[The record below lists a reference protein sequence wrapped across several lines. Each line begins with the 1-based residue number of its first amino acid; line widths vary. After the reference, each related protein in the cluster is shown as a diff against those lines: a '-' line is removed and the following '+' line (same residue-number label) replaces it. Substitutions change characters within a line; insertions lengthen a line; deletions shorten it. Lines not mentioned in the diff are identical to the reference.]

1 MSRKFF
7 HFLNDMRKKIGRE
20 YIRTIQDSSSKPLE
34 TSSKINVAL
43 LKFLKTSIC
52 FLLVLHE
59 YRVPYLQK
67 PAAVAVWMA
76 LFSKRR
82 IVFYLTKLIKHLRI
96 WASGFTCRHCF
107 WNSCPAPPVFLGRI
121 RKNTLTLF
129 GVNSFSFK

>member
-96 WASGFTCRHCF
+96 WAS
-107 WNSCPAPPVFLGRI
+107 CPAPPVFLGRI